1 MPLALSRILKSHE
14 FQFGMCILAFGLAGL
29 YLASS
34 LRLGTVIR
42 MGPGFVPTALGWL
55 LTGMGLMYVGHSF
68 FSRESKTT
76 DWGFRPIALVLGSI
90 AFFIVTIEH
99 LGLPIAV
106 GGLTLISA
114 AAEGGRRSWVEWI
127 ALAVGLSVF
136 CSLLFVFALGLT
148 IPLLPK
154 ALQ

>member
-1 MPLALSRILKSHE
+1 MPHSFGRVLRSHE
-14 FQFGMCILAFGLAGL
+14 FQYGMCILAFGAAGL
-29 YLASS
+29 YLASP

-55 LTGMGLMYVGHSF
+55 LIGIGLMYIGRSF
-68 FSRESKTT
+68 FFREGKTT
-76 DWGFRPIALVLGSI
+76 DWGFREIALVLGSI
-90 AFFIVTIEH
+90 AFFIVTIEY

-106 GGLTLISA
+106 AGLTLISA
-114 AAEGGRRSWVEWI
+114 AAEGARRSWVEWVT
-127 ALAVGLSVF
+127 LAIGLSLF

>member
-1 MPLALSRILKSHE
+1 MPRSFDRILRSHE
-14 FQFGMCILAFGLAGL
+14 FQYGMCILAFGIAGL

-55 LTGMGLMYVGHSF
+55 LIGMGLMYIGRSLF
-68 FSRESKTT
+68 LYEGKTT
-76 DWGFRPIALVLGSI
+76 DWGFREIALVLGSI
-90 AFFIVTIEH
+90 VFFIVTIEH

-106 GGLTLISA
+106 AGLTVISA
-114 AAEGGRRSWVEWI
+114 AAEGTRRSWVEWI
-127 ALAVGLSVF
+127 TLAVGLSVF

>member
-1 MPLALSRILKSHE
+1 MPLAVSRVLKSHE
-14 FQFGMCILAFGLAGL
+14 FQYGMCVLAFGLAGL

-42 MGPGFVPTALGWL
+42 MGPGFVPTVLGWL
-55 LTGMGLMYVGHSF
+55 LTGMGLMYIGRSF
-68 FSRESKTT
+68 FSREGENT

-90 AFFIVTIEH
+90 AFFLVAIEH

-106 GGLTLISA
+106 AGLTLISA
-114 AAEGGRRSWVEWI
+114 VAEGSRRSWVEWVT
-127 ALAVGLSVF
+127 LAVGLSMF